1 MAQRDG
7 YDYEKASNTSE
18 IQTKRIPAPIDIN
31 NILFHIVD
39 KFHFNYVKIDKSI
52 YESMDF
58 QCKYYKFNLRL
69 NSS

>member
-39 KFHFNYVKIDKSI
+39 KFHFNYVKIDKKI
-52 YESMDF
+52 YI
-58 QCKYYKFNLRL
+58 
-69 NSS
+69 

>member
-7 YDYEKASNTSE
+7 YGYEKASNTSE

-39 KFHFNYVKIDKSI
+39 KFHFNYVKIDKRIYINQRIFNVNIINSI
-52 YESMDF
+52 YD
-58 QCKYYKFNLRL
+58 
-69 NSS
+69 